1 MSKKISENKNE
12 NEIEYMIMDDEGMDL
27 HLEITPEIQAK
38 IDEADMIIK
47 DKYKNLFGWK
57 CRLTFFLQDFF
68 CYVIIIKS

>member
-27 HLEITPEIQAK
+27 HLETPEIQAK

-47 DKYKNLFGWK
+47 DKYKNLFG
-57 CRLTFFLQDFF
+57 
-68 CYVIIIKS
+68 

>member
-47 DKYKNLFGWK
+47 DKYKNLFG
-57 CRLTFFLQDFF
+57 
-68 CYVIIIKS
+68 